1 MLMNI
6 GEVTYDCGMWQIN
19 GLPCKHVVAVFMYNR
34 VFLHDHVYWYYTK
47 EAMKLA
53 YNGAINAIPKESRL
67 PEYHCEHIDPPTKRM
82 KVARPKKIR
91 KKAHDEPPAQS
102 KIFSNRSQT
111 CKTIGHNS
119 CTWKRSWFKF
129 KKEKRYLKG
138 VLLYQLL
145 GQAHQ
150 TGNGGSTNTTF
161 QHFMTPLIS
170 ASKQYS
176 TAFSARNQE
185 GTSTA
190 SQQHMVAPTHV
201 PDGNALNQF
210 VEEIFNLPLE
220 KSEED
225 SHLNFLSVDSDS
237 KLGSLTEHVRGDSE
251 VSEGPKLST
260 LKSSEEDSH
269 FKFSSMESDSEFS
282 SLSD

>member
-19 GLPCKHVVAVFMYNR
+19 GLPCKHVVTVFMYNR

-119 CTWKRSWFKF
+119 CTCKDK
-129 KKEKRYLKG
+129 
-138 VLLYQLL
+138 
-145 GQAHQ
+145 
-150 TGNGGSTNTTF
+150 
-161 QHFMTPLIS
+161 
-170 ASKQYS
+170 
-176 TAFSARNQE
+176 
-185 GTSTA
+185 
-190 SQQHMVAPTHV
+190 
-201 PDGNALNQF
+201 DGNRVSFDVKMDIPN
-210 VEEIFNLPLE
+210 
-220 KSEED
+220 
-225 SHLNFLSVDSDS
+225 
-237 KLGSLTEHVRGDSE
+237 GDRRHPQSGN
-251 VSEGPKLST
+251 SAHSRAST
-260 LKSSEEDSH
+260 DFQQNHCSFPHDGIANGYV
-269 FKFSSMESDSEFS
+269 MQ
-282 SLSD
+282 